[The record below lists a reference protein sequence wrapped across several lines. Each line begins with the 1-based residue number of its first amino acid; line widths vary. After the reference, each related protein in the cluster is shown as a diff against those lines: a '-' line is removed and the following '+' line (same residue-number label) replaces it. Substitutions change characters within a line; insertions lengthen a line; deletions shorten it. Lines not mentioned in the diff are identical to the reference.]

1 MGWRLKPSDALI
13 FDFFLQTRFQRWL
26 GCASTSSLLG
36 SVCLQLV
43 TGWAPTLSRGKVFF
57 TGNVT
62 SWLALLCQRLH
73 FLFYSRVFGVAR
85 ATGWSKW
92 KKVIK
97 QPADRLYLLLLRIM
111 ATERVSLFGF
121 FCFCFCVHIIWP
133 KCQKMCTKNTD
144 TCVRPGLTTS
154 VIWRHGCCEEVY
166 FQFLTWKWSDGASA
180 LMHAHSLADK
190 IKIMFEFLFKKLH
203 MGAKFL

>member
-43 TGWAPTLSRGKVFF
+43 TGWAHTLSRGKVFF

-111 ATERVSLFGF
+111 ATERVFLFF
-121 FCFCFCVHIIWP
+121 FVFCVHIIWP
-133 KCQKMCTKNTD
+133 KCQKMCTKKHWY
-144 TCVRPGLTTS
+144 VRTS
-154 VIWRHGCCEEVY
+154 RSHHFYDMKARLLWGSWFPIFNMKMKWWGFGSHACS
-166 FQFLTWKWSDGASA
+166 QFSRQNQNHVWILV
-180 LMHAHSLADK
+180 
-190 IKIMFEFLFKKLH
+190 
-203 MGAKFL
+203 

>member
-121 FCFCFCVHIIWP
+121 FFVFVFVCTLFGLNAK
-133 KCQKMCTKNTD
+133 KCAQKTLIRAYVQVSPLLWYEGTAV
-144 TCVRPGLTTS
+144 VR
-154 VIWRHGCCEEVY
+154 
-166 FQFLTWKWSDGASA
+166 
-180 LMHAHSLADK
+180 
-190 IKIMFEFLFKKLH
+190 KLISN
-203 MGAKFL
+203 F

>member
-13 FDFFLQTRFQRWL
+13 FNFFLQTRFQRWL

-43 TGWAPTLSRGKVFF
+43 TGWAHTLGRGKVFF

-73 FLFYSRVFGVAR
+73 FLFYSRVFGVGGA
-85 ATGWSKW
+85 AGWSKW

-97 QPADRLYLLLLRIM
+97 QAADRLSLLLLRIM
-111 ATERVSLFGF
+111 ATERVFCFVFLCTLFGLNAK
-121 FCFCFCVHIIWP
+121 
-133 KCQKMCTKNTD
+133 KCAQKTLIRAYVQVSPLLWYED
-144 TCVRPGLTTS
+144 TAVVRKLISNFYHENEVTGLRLS
-154 VIWRHGCCEEVY
+154 CM
-166 FQFLTWKWSDGASA
+166 LTV
-180 LMHAHSLADK
+180 
-190 IKIMFEFLFKKLH
+190 
-203 MGAKFL
+203 

>member
-121 FCFCFCVHIIWP
+121 FCFCVHIIWP

-154 VIWRHGCCEEVY
+154 VIWRHGCCEEVD

-190 IKIMFEFLFKKLH
+190 IKIMFEFLFKRLH
-203 MGAKFL
+203 TGAKFL

>member
-13 FDFFLQTRFQRWL
+13 FNFFLQTRFQRWL

-43 TGWAPTLSRGKVFF
+43 TGWAHTLGRGKVFF

-73 FLFYSRVFGVAR
+73 FLFYSRVFGVGGA
-85 ATGWSKW
+85 AGWSKW

-97 QPADRLYLLLLRIM
+97 QAADRLSLLLLRIM
-111 ATERVSLFGF
+111 ATECFVLFF
-121 FCFCFCVHIIWP
+121 VHIIWP
-133 KCQKMCTKNTD
+133 KCQKMCTKNVHKKHWY
-144 TCVRPGLTTS
+144 VRTS
-154 VIWRHGCCEEVY
+154 RSHHFCDMKTRLLWGSWFKIFTMKMKWRGFDSHACS
-166 FQFLTWKWSDGASA
+166 QFSRQNQNHVW
-180 LMHAHSLADK
+180 
-190 IKIMFEFLFKKLH
+190 IFV
-203 MGAKFL
+203 